1 MTTSQG
7 LLCATFFYVGQVFGV
22 RGKQEHA
29 NLQADQFQF
38 RRNNTGCYVEY
49 TERQVKSSQGGL
61 AQRKAAPRQ
70 VQHYQVGGDKC
81 VYSIIERY
89 VSHIQP
95 CGPFYRRPIA
105 VLGGSPMYSVKPYG
119 INALGKLMKQMF
131 TEAGIDMTDRKIT
144 NHSARVTQVTTLLNS
159 GHDNFDIKSRSG
171 HRSNAMDAYK
181 KPSAKRKLEMSAK
194 LDVPQSVS
202 KLQRREEPVVK
213 SPVTSRS
220 PSVAHRQQ
228 PTVKSPVTTPSSC
241 VHRRKQSTVASP
253 VTSPLSCAQ
262 GRKHSAIASPVTSP
276 SKCVDQSTCE
286 IRVPTTIKRL
296 KVFVG
301 DKTYIIPLT

>member
-1 MTTSQG
+1 
-7 LLCATFFYVGQVFGV
+7 
-22 RGKQEHA
+22 
-29 NLQADQFQF
+29 
-38 RRNNTGCYVEY
+38 
-49 TERQVKSSQGGL
+49 
-61 AQRKAAPRQ
+61 
-70 VQHYQVGGDKC
+70 
-81 VYSIIERY
+81 
-89 VSHIQP
+89 
-95 CGPFYRRPIA
+95 
-105 VLGGSPMYSVKPYG
+105 
-119 INALGKLMKQMF
+119 
-131 TEAGIDMTDRKIT
+131 MTDRK

-262 GRKHSAIASPVTSP
+262 GRKQSAIASPVTSP